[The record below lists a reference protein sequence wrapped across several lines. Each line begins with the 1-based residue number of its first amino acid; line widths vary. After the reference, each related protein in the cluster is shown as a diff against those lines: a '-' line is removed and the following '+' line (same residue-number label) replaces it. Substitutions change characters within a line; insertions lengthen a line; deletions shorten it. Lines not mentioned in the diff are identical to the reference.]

1 MLTFASLIIGQ
12 RIMNNRT
19 QEEYYMESKR
29 IRNEV
34 LQFDGDIYKP
44 YAIIN
49 EQTFNMGR
57 NQLRK

>member
-1 MLTFASLIIGQ
+1 
-12 RIMNNRT
+12 MNNRT